1 MRLFITNIPSFY
13 KINLYNR
20 INEYSSIYVVYTGYG
35 SAGRNDDFYSGQMHF
50 PHKFLQGNGVVKC
63 LYTIYLLLF
72 NRFDEVIVGG
82 WDTVPNWIAV
92 FLAPKRKTSIVVESS
107 IFESSTAGCKS
118 WLKRLILRN
127 VQKAYASGQ
136 PHKRLLEVL
145 GFKGE
150 IVITKGVGIFNIVP
164 QPQYTSRTS
173 VRKFLYVGRLVKV
186 KNLEFIINIFN
197 RHPEFELTIIGFG
210 VEEKRLKSIASDNIR
225 FLGAI
230 ANKELSKYYQAADVF
245 ILPSFSEP
253 WGLVVEEALNNGLPT
268 MVSDRVGCHEDLV
281 NKNTGVVF
289 SLTDES
295 FEEKLREITFIPR
308 YNKMRE
314 YISLLNYKKIQENQI
329 ICYL

>member
-35 SAGRNDDFYSGQMHF
+35 SAGRNDDFYSGQMNF
-50 PHKFLQGNGVVKC
+50 PHKFLQGNGAIKC

-72 NRFDEVIVGG
+72 NRFDEVIIGG

-92 FLAPKRKTSIVVESS
+92 LWVSKRKTSVAVESS
-107 IFESSTAGCKS
+107 IFESSIVGYKA
-118 WLKRLILRN
+118 WLKRFFLCN
-127 VQKAYASGQ
+127 VQTAYVSGR
-136 PHKRLLEVL
+136 PHKRLLEAL
-145 GFKGE
+145 GFKGQ
-150 IVITKGVGIFNIVP
+150 IIITKGVGIFNIVP
-164 QPQYTSRTS
+164 QPQFTARTS
-173 VRKFLYVGRLVKV
+173 VCKFLYVGRLVKV

-197 RHPEFELTIIGFG
+197 RHPELELTIIGFG
-210 VEEKRLKSIASDNIR
+210 VEEKRLKSIACDNIR

-245 ILPSFSEP
+245 ILPSVSEP
-253 WGLVVEEALNNGLPT
+253 WGLVVEEALNNGLPV
-268 MVSDRVGCHEDLV
+268 MVSVKVGCHEDLV
-281 NKNTGVVF
+281 DKNTGVVF

-295 FEEKLREITFIPR
+295 FEEKLREITYIPR

-314 YISLLNYKKIQENQI
+314 YISHLSFKNNQDYQVN
-329 ICYL
+329 CYI